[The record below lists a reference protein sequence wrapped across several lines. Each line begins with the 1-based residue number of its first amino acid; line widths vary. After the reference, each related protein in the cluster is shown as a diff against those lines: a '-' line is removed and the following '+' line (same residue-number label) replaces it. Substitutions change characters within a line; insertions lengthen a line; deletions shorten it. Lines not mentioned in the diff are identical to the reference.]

1 SLASLALARS
11 AAWANRSL
19 RVIVSFRGSPASP
32 PGAPHGERYR
42 EVVAV
47 GAVVLGVW
55 VVGAGCPTV
64 GVLAPLP
71 ASDTGTHANWNW
83 NWPTPI
89 VQTTRGSPMSTTETW
104 MTSCGVRGW
113 GTGISMG
120 AGPVVDVGSTAQEPV
135 TPTASSPASKTTP
148 PTRRRKR
155 CGRMIIETPPSLPSR

>member
-120 AGPVVDVGSTAQEPV
+120 GAPGRCRAPHAQGAGHPHGEQPSQQDDATNTAP
-135 TPTASSPASKTTP
+135 
-148 PTRRRKR
+148 
-155 CGRMIIETPPSLPSR
+155 ETVRSNDHRDTSFTS